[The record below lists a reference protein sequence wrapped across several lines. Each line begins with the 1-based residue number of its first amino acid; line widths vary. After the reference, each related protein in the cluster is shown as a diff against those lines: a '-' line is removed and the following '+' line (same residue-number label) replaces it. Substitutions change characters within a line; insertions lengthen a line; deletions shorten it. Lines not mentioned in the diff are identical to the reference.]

1 MNSGFNPEP
10 YSIAMFALLVLV
22 FISTKWASLKSK
34 KEEDAL
40 IERINDLTRM
50 ELRCQSMQKDLKLM
64 RSSRVHKE
72 DIKKDIPKLNFKK
85 PTRAEIHRSK
95 KRQQRIKEL
104 RQKTVVKPVKQS
116 DTTDQMIIN
125 ECLSAMVNLGYKKSD
140 AIKILNNFS
149 NQRFDTSEELLKVA
163 VSG

>member
-116 DTTDQMIIN
+116 GTTYQMIIN

-140 AIKILNNFS
+140 AIKILNSFN
-149 NQRFDTSEELLKVA
+149 NQKFDTSEELLKVA